1 MKHKGLIA
9 YLIIVFALSLGFV
22 GAMIIL
28 GQKGF
33 YLASFYMLAP
43 AIAAIITRLFFYEN
57 KFRDANVKIG
67 MPKDYLIF
75 WAIALGIT
83 LLSFA
88 VFTLLGAITWDFS
101 GKTFL
106 DSLAAQFATTGQD
119 INDLPQGLTPQMML
133 WIFFIGGLTIFN
145 IFPGIISGF
154 GEEFGWRGFMFP
166 ALYKIGPKAAF
177 IGGGFIWFAWHVP
190 LMLVFPQT
198 AEFTFWQ
205 NLINIFATA
214 VGSFA
219 TFFFLAYIYIKTEN
233 ILVASVAHI
242 TLNNSARAFSYFVIV
257 QSQFAANIG
266 QILVMVAVAA
276 VLFYSK
282 EFRVFEDYFK
292 KTQS

>member
-9 YLIIVFALSLGFV
+9 YMILVFALSVGFV

-43 AIAAIITRLFFYEN
+43 AIAAIITRLLFYEN
-57 KFRDANVKIG
+57 KFRDANLKIG
-67 MPKDYLIF
+67 RPKNYLKF

-83 LLSFA
+83 ILSFV
-88 VFTLLGAITWDFS
+88 VFTLFGAIRWDLS

-106 DSLAAQFATTGQD
+106 DGLAAQFAVTGQD
-119 INDLPQGLTPQMML
+119 INDLPQGLTPQIML

-145 IFPGIISGF
+145 IFPGIITGF

-166 ALYKIGPKAAF
+166 ALYKIGPRAAF
-177 IGGGFIWFAWHVP
+177 IVGGVIWFAWHLP

-198 AEFTFWQ
+198 ATFTFWQ
-205 NLINIFATA
+205 NIINIFATA
-214 VGSFA
+214 VGSVS
-219 TFFFLAYIYIKTEN
+219 TFFLLAYIYIKTEN
-233 ILVASVAHI
+233 IFVASIAHI
-242 TLNNSARAFSYFVIV
+242 TLDNSARAFSYFVIL

-266 QILVMVAVAA
+266 QMLVMVAVAA
-276 VLFYSK
+276 VLFLSK
-282 EFRVFEDYFK
+282 EFRVFEEYFK
-292 KTQS
+292 KTQR